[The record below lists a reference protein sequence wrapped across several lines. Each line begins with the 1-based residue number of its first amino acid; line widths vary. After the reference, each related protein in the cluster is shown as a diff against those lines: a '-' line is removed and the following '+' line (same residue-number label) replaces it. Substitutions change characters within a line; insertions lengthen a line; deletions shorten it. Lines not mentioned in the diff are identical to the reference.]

1 MATEFITSNP
11 EETPLISTNSSGES
25 KQLSRHSDSNSTLSP
40 SSDILGY
47 IYLFLTGCILAISAS
62 MARVVASR
70 YTMPV
75 SNIVFIR
82 SIVHIPLALGY
93 TLALSKPRRALAS
106 LKSSQ
111 ILLLIF
117 RGIMG
122 ASGLF
127 LFYAALKRIR
137 SGDAV
142 ALFCLSP
149 AFTLLLSRLILKEP
163 TTIIDII
170 SVVFSFFGAWLISR
184 PSNSV
189 DVTTFLSTS
198 ASTHINGCMLAI
210 VSALC
215 ASSAYVT
222 VRALGMSISFMLSV
236 LALAIANMIM
246 ALSFG
251 GYATMT
257 QLVNTYGHTA
267 VLLAV
272 VLGFTSFVSQVTLNL
287 GFQNCKAGRGN
298 VVFTIE
304 VPITYLI
311 SIVILH
317 ESPKWSGILGASL
330 IAGATVSV
338 CFQEFFN
345 SNSSN

>member
-25 KQLSRHSDSNSTLSP
+25 KQLSRPSDSDATLSSP
-40 SSDILGY
+40 SEFLGY
-47 IYLFLTGCILAISAS
+47 IYLFLTGCMLAISAS

-70 YTMPV
+70 YIMPV
-75 SNIVFIR
+75 SSIVFIR
-82 SIVHIPLALGY
+82 SLVHIPLALGY

-117 RGIMG
+117 RGTMG

-127 LFYAALKRIR
+127 LLYTAFKCIR

-149 AFTLLLSRLILKEP
+149 AFTLLLSRLILKES

-170 SVVFSFFGAWLISR
+170 SVVFSFFGAWLISL

-189 DVTTFLSTS
+189 DVTASLTTS
-198 ASTHINGCMLAI
+198 AATHVYGCMFAI
-210 VSALC
+210 ASALC
-215 ASSAYVT
+215 ALSAYVAI
-222 VRALGMSISFMLSV
+222 RALGMSISFMLSV
-236 LALAIANMIM
+236 LTLAIVNMIM

-251 GYATMT
+251 GYATLT

-311 SIVILH
+311 SIIILH

-338 CFQEFFN
+338 CFQEFFT
-345 SNSSN
+345 SNSPN